1 MHKIYLDN
9 AATTPVASEVI
20 EAMTDLMKNHFGNPS
35 SIHSFGRDAKVYLE
49 NARKSVAGI
58 INAAPEEMF
67 FTSGGTE
74 ADNLA
79 ILGLASRL
87 GKGHL
92 ITTAVEHHAVLD
104 TCVYLSKHGF
114 DLTVLGVDE
123 YCMIDPEELK
133 KAIRPDTFLVSIMH
147 ANNEVG
153 TINPMEE
160 IGKITKEAG
169 VLLHVD
175 AVQSVGKIP
184 VDVKKLNIDMLSMS
198 AHKINGPKGCG
209 AFYRRKGVALSPVI
223 HGGGQERKLRSGT
236 ENLPGIVGMGVAADL
251 ANSHLAEN
259 MANWQAM
266 RDRLIDRVLS
276 EIPDTKLNGH
286 PTCRL
291 PHNANI
297 SFNYIEG
304 EALLL
309 HLDME
314 GIACS
319 TGSACSS
326 NSMEPSY
333 VLKAMGLA
341 DEWMHSALRFSI
353 GMGNNMEDIDYVAD
367 TLKAKTESLRLAS
380 PFTPK

>member
-1 MHKIYLDN
+1 MRKIYLDN
-9 AATTPVASEVI
+9 AATTPVAPEVI
-20 EAMTDLMKNHFGNPS
+20 EAMTDLMKYHFGNPS
-35 SIHSFGRDAKVYLE
+35 SIHSFGRDAKVYLD

-58 INAAPEEMF
+58 INADPEEIF

-79 ILGLASRL
+79 ILGLACRQE
-87 GKGHL
+87 KGHL
-92 ITTAVEHHAVLD
+92 ITTAVEHHAVLN

-114 DLTVLGVDE
+114 DLTVLGVDG
-123 YCMIDPEELK
+123 YGMVDPDELK
-133 KAIRPDTFLVSIMH
+133 KAIRPDTFLVSVMH

-153 TINPMEE
+153 TINPIEE

-184 VDVKKLNIDMLSMS
+184 VDVKKLGIDMLSLS
-198 AHKINGPKGCG
+198 AHKINGPKGSG
-209 AFYRRKGVALSPVI
+209 ALYKNKGVTIENII
-223 HGGGQERKLRSGT
+223 HGGGQEKNLRSGT

-251 ANSHLAEN
+251 AASHLEEN
-259 MANWQAM
+259 MKNWQVM
-266 RDRLIDRVLS
+266 RDRLIGRVLA
-276 EIPDTKLNGH
+276 EIPYSKLNGH
-286 PTCRL
+286 PTIRL
-291 PHNANI
+291 PHNANL

-326 NSMEPSY
+326 SSMEPSY
-333 VLKAMGLA
+333 VLKAMGMNNEL
-341 DEWMHSALRFSI
+341 MHSALRFSI
-353 GMGNNMEDIDYVAD
+353 GMGNTMEDMDRVAD
-367 TLKAKTESLRLAS
+367 ILKAKTASLRQAS